1 MVEDKNPKDNN
12 GVTPL
17 HLAVIYGNEDIVQ
30 IIIDVADEK
39 NPEDNNGLTP
49 LDEAYKNGHEEIVK
63 MLS

>member
-1 MVEDKNPKDNN
+1 MEDKNPKDDI

-17 HLAVIYGNEDIVQ
+17 HIAAKNGNEDIAH
-30 IIIDVADEK
+30 IIIDIVDEK
-39 NPEDNNGLTP
+39 NPKDDNGLTP